1 MRLSQFITANNERI
15 LENFESFART
25 IVPGGTMDMAALRDH
40 AAAML
45 AVIVRDLETPQT
57 DREGFEKSFGKSDS
71 SDSTPDTPAQEH
83 GSGRATDGFT
93 FVEMVSEYRALRA
106 SVIRLWIEKAGELND
121 DDLEDLVRFN
131 EGIDQAL
138 AESTLRFTTDLDR
151 TRDTFLGILSH
162 DLRSPLGA
170 VVTSAQFMLEE
181 TELSAPART
190 LTKTILSSGN
200 RMNEMVGNL
209 LDFTRGRLGVAM
221 PILKAKLD
229 LAKVLQDAVAEMK
242 ASRPGSDITLTV
254 FGDVTGEWDEAR
266 LRQVLSNLLSNALNH
281 GGGDGPVA
289 VSAQGS
295 VAEVIFSVHNDGPL
309 IPEGKMAEI
318 FQPLSR
324 SATASRDPQHMGL
337 GLFIAQQVVSGHG
350 GTIKVDSTA
359 ESGTTFTVS
368 LPRAVQPVATP
379 PGSVVAPL
387 AQPHYA
393 LGPS

>member
-1 MRLSQFITANNERI
+1 MRLSEFITTDIERI

-25 IVPGGTMDMAALRDH
+25 LVPSGTMDMAALRDH

-45 AVIVRDLETPQT
+45 AVIVRDLDTPQT
-57 DREGFEKSFGKSDS
+57 KREGSEKSFGLSDS
-71 SDSTPDTPAQEH
+71 GDSTPDTPAQEH

-106 SVIRLWIEKAGELND
+106 SVIRLWIEKAGELNR

-138 AESTLRFTTDLDR
+138 AESTLRFTNDLDR

-170 VVTSAQFMLEE
+170 IVTSAQFMLEE
-181 TELSAPART
+181 TELSTSART
-190 LTKTILSSGN
+190 LSRTILSSGN

-221 PILKAKLD
+221 PILRAELD
-229 LAKVLQDAVAEMK
+229 LATVLQDAVAEMK
-242 ASRPGSDITLTV
+242 AARPGSNITLAV
-254 FGDVTGEWDEAR
+254 DGDVTGEWDEAR

-281 GGGDGPVA
+281 GGSDGPVS
-289 VSAQGS
+289 VSAGGRAAD
-295 VAEVIFSVHNDGPL
+295 VFFSVHNSGPL
-309 IPEGKMAEI
+309 IPKEKMAEI
-318 FQPLSR
+318 FQPLTR

-337 GLFIAQQVVSGHG
+337 GLYIAQQVVSGHG
-350 GTIKVDSTA
+350 GTVTVTSNP
-359 ESGTTFTVS
+359 ESGTSFTVS
-368 LPRAVQPVATP
+368 LPRGCRVEQCR
-379 PGSVVAPL
+379 
-387 AQPHYA
+387 
-393 LGPS
+393 